1 MGSPSF
7 KFKSLT
13 SKLTRKNTV
22 YLSLFFVVFVLCL
35 VLTIILKL
43 SWLSFVSAIFGILY
57 MVFLSERSV
66 FNFLIGLVSTLTYT
80 IITYNVHLYG
90 ETIFYLT
97 FDLPMILISFLFWK
111 NHLENNK
118 VKPREISTR
127 NKVILLVS
135 SLVIIYLYSLFL
147 NLIGGEFVLIDAA
160 SSITT
165 IIATILMSQRF
176 REQWFMWVVVYV
188 ISIIMW
194 ISVFDILMLIMS
206 ICCFIS
212 SLVGYINWR
221 TGKATE

>member
-1 MGSPSF
+1 M
-7 KFKSLT
+7 L
-13 SKLTRKNTV
+13 
-22 YLSLFFVVFVLCL
+22 YLSLFSVVFVLCL
-35 VLTIILKL
+35 VLTIVLKL

-127 NKVILLVS
+127 NKIILLVS

-221 TGKATE
+221 TRKATE